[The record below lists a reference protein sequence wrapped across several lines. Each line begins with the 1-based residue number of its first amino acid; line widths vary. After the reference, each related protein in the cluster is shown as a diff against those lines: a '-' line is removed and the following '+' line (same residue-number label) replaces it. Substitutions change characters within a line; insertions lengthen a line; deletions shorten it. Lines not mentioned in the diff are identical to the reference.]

1 METKIEHKYR
11 VGDVF
16 LTSDGWGEVLLE
28 PAMGNADGG
37 MFTYAYINLST
48 FAISHNYFKD
58 KNSIKTHLNAGTRK
72 AKFLFNLCDLFG
84 TTRDA
89 LNEDTNT

>member
-16 LTSDGWGEVLLE
+16 LTSDGWGEVLLS
-28 PAMGNADGG
+28 PAMGTDGG
-37 MFTYAYINLST
+37 MFTYAYINLNT
-48 FAISHNYFKD
+48 FALSHNYYES
-58 KNSIKTHLNAGTRK
+58 KNSIVKHLTNVVNKR
-72 AKFLFNLCDLFG
+72 KFLFNLCDLFG

>member
-16 LTSDGWGEVLLE
+16 LTGDGWGEILLA
-28 PAMGNADGG
+28 PAMGDDGG
-37 MFTYAYINLST
+37 MFTYAYINIKTL
-48 FAISHNYFKD
+48 AISHNYFNGVISVEKHFTY
-58 KNSIKTHLNAGTRK
+58 KEKKT
-72 AKFLFNLCDLFG
+72 KFLFNLCDLFA

>member
-16 LTSDGWGEVLLE
+16 LTHDGWGELVLA
-28 PAMGNADGG
+28 PAMGDDGG
-37 MFTYAYINLST
+37 MFTYAYINLKT
-48 FAISHNYFKD
+48 LAISHNYFNGVSSVEKHF
-58 KNSIKTHLNAGTRK
+58 KMPERK

-89 LNEDTNT
+89 LNEDIDT